1 MRQVLK
7 SCWNAN
13 PDRRPKLGGVC
24 LDLRTEIAGF
34 EEKKSSRSLLDRT
47 EHLRL
52 HSTRSLLKAWLAL
65 GLPTSSRRLVTRLG
79 EPSSELKPITEHE
92 TTESQENAILSLLE
106 VPDDSQPEDAWD
118 DRCLF
123 GSAVECQMP
132 SSWTDL
138 SWQLSRVPESLELWQ
153 DGRGAERRH
162 SCYLFKA
169 ELREPQVDLSAAC
182 FYYYQE
188 AAQSHQ
194 IDDECRKWTVV
205 VHPWDSAP
213 PGTVAASGQGW
224 LPLDGPHGR
233 AGVAMEQLVI
243 RLAAEGE
250 GNPSLELVVALFR
263 GAPDATTPAPSST
276 FSRFLR
282 SLRLR
287 DLTGLLGDV

>member
-194 IDDECRKWTVV
+194 IDDM
-205 VHPWDSAP
+205 PQMDSGGSPLGLRATRHRRGFW
-213 PGTVAASGQGW
+213 PGVAAARWPTRPRRSCDGATGHPARCGGGGQSV
-224 LPLDGPHGR
+224 LRVGR
-233 AGVAMEQLVI
+233 CAFPRSAGCDDAGSLIHVFPISAVAAV
-243 RLAAEGE
+243 
-250 GNPSLELVVALFR
+250 
-263 GAPDATTPAPSST
+263 T
-276 FSRFLR
+276 
-282 SLRLR
+282 
-287 DLTGLLGDV
+287 